1 MIGNNRDVCLLGMPH
16 RKSVR
21 GSDLQMKSVGAADI
35 KKQTWTGG
43 VCVCVCVC
51 ACVCTHL
58 FNEMSVRGDNNE
70 RPWLASYKGFLPLNQ
85 LFCPLCACTAL
96 LSPRA
101 TLTAKTCTSVS

>member
-43 VCVCVCVC
+43 VCVCVCV
-51 ACVCTHL
+51 HL
-58 FNEMSVRGDNNE
+58 FNELSV
-70 RPWLASYKGFLPLNQ
+70 
-85 LFCPLCACTAL
+85 
-96 LSPRA
+96 
-101 TLTAKTCTSVS
+101 